1 MELDTKTVRVMNEPI
16 SYGVNKIFSST
27 YVDVASYMNYFI
39 VNSSL
44 YMF

>member
-1 MELDTKTVRVMNEPI
+1 MELYTKTIRAMKEPI
-16 SYGVNKIFSST
+16 SYGVNKIFNSS
-27 YVDVASYMNYFI
+27 YVDVASYMNYFN